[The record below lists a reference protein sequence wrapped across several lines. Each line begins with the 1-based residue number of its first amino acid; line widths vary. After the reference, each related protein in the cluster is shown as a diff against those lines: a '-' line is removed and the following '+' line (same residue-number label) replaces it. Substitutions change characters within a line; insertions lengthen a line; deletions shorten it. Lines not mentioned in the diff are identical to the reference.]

1 MIVLRLRAFFSYEG
15 RFIFHFF
22 QTYVNV
28 ADIIIRIKK
37 TRITVERIIR
47 SEYLLFNSPSTN
59 AVVSFCS
66 LTSDKAP
73 PSLFLVMLN

>member
-1 MIVLRLRAFFSYEG
+1 MTQGLGSCSLIKAALNNFFD
-15 RFIFHFF
+15 
-22 QTYVNV
+22 YVRV
-28 ADIIIRIKK
+28 ADMIIRIKK
-37 TRITVERIIR
+37 ARITVERMIK

-73 PSLFLVMLN
+73 PSLSLVKLN